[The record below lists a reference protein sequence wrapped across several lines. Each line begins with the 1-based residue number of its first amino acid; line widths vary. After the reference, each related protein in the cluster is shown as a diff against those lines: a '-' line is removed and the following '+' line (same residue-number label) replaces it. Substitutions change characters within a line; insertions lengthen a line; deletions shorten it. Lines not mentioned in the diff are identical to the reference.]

1 MANETRVARRYA
13 AALFGVALQDGIV
26 EAIARD
32 LAVVEGFVKEVPYL
46 RAVLMQPLI
55 TETRKR
61 KVLSDAFGERIT
73 ATTLNFLYLM
83 VRKRR
88 ENMLDETIAEFRRL
102 ADEHANRVVAH
113 VSSAVALSEQEI
125 AAMTKALAQRTGK
138 NVHVEAEVDP
148 TMLGGVRVRIGDEVI
163 DGGLRTQL
171 ERLRGALLGVG

>member
-1 MANETRVARRYA
+1 MAKETRVARRYA
-13 AALFGVALQDGIV
+13 AALFAVALQDDTV
-26 EAIARD
+26 DVVARD
-32 LAVVEGFVKEVPYL
+32 LAVVEGFVREVPYL

-55 TETRKR
+55 TESRKR

-88 ENMLDETIAEFRRL
+88 EDVLDETIAEFRRL
-102 ADEHANRVVAH
+102 ADEHANRVVAF
-113 VSSAVALSEQEI
+113 VSSAVPLSEQQLG
-125 AAMTKALAQRTGK
+125 AMTKALAQRTGK
-138 NVHVEAEVDP
+138 NVHVETDVDE

-171 ERLRGALLGVG
+171 ERLRVVLLGQG